1 MPLRH
6 SQLAPCSFQYISSP
20 PCRLLRRVT
29 SLAKKVVN
37 PIRREAM
44 PLKNPTEPRRMKMNL
59 TVAAMGRMITQSTLA
74 SVAWLRTIS
83 GGTHL
88 FEGGVQ
94 ASATAAAGVISDAT
108 TSAALMSSTNCLARQ
123 QPPALL
129 PSRPK
134 PRSNPHQ
141 LEGTVV
147 FDKEA
152 HTIDATL
159 SRLRQ
164 GGALAMSKR
173 NRRAR

>member
-1 MPLRH
+1 
-6 SQLAPCSFQYISSP
+6 
-20 PCRLLRRVT
+20 
-29 SLAKKVVN
+29 
-37 PIRREAM
+37 
-44 PLKNPTEPRRMKMNL
+44 MKMNL

-74 SVAWLRTIS
+74 SVARLRTIS

-94 ASATAAAGVISDAT
+94 ASATAAAGVNSDVT
-108 TSAALMSSTNCLARQ
+108 TSAALESSTQSLARQ
-123 QPPALL
+123 QPPAHS
-129 PSRPK
+129 PSGPK

-141 LEGTVV
+141 GKVV

-152 HTIDATL
+152 PTIDATL

-164 GGALAMSKR
+164 GGALAVSKR

>member
-74 SVAWLRTIS
+74 SVARLRTIS

-88 FEGGVQ
+88 FDGGVQ
-94 ASATAAAGVISDAT
+94 ASAR
-108 TSAALMSSTNCLARQ
+108 L
-123 QPPALL
+123 
-129 PSRPK
+129 
-134 PRSNPHQ
+134 Q
-141 LEGTVV
+141 LV
-147 FDKEA
+147 
-152 HTIDATL
+152 
-159 SRLRQ
+159 
-164 GGALAMSKR
+164 
-173 NRRAR
+173 